1 MIVLLAGIAALCYGT
16 SDFIGG
22 LASRRA
28 RALTVLVYSY
38 PAGAVLMTAMLWLFP
53 GALSWRTVG
62 LGVLGGIAGM
72 VGVAL
77 LYRLLAVAPMNVVS
91 PISAVLAA
99 VVPVIFGV
107 AVGERPHLAAWVG
120 ILIGLVAVVLVS
132 RTPQDHPH
140 RPVTTAVLLLACVAG
155 AGFGF
160 YFICLARADANSG
173 LWPLVV
179 SRITSAVVLPALAAA
194 RGALRVPQRPVLGL
208 ALVAGCLDASANLFF
223 LFASRHGY
231 LSLASVITALYPA
244 ATVLLAAA
252 VLRER
257 TGTLQRA
264 GLALAATA
272 IVLVTR

>member
-1 MIVLLAGIAALCYGT
+1 VIVLLAGIAALCYGT

-38 PAGAVLMTAMLWLFP
+38 PAGAVLMAAMLGLFP
-53 GALSWRTVG
+53 GVLSWRTVG
-62 LGVLGGIAGM
+62 LGVLGGVAGM
-72 VGVAL
+72 VGVTL
-77 LYRLLAVAPMNVVS
+77 LYRLLAVAPMNVIS

-99 VVPVIFGV
+99 VVPVVFGV
-107 AVGERPHLAAWVG
+107 AVGERPHLAAWAG
-120 ILIGLVAVVLVS
+120 IVIGLIAVVLVS

-140 RPVTTAVLLLACVAG
+140 ARLTATVLVLACVAG

-179 SRITSAVVLPALAAA
+179 SRITSAVLIPPLAAA
-194 RGALRVPQRPVLGL
+194 RRVLRVPPRPVLAL
-208 ALVAGCLDASANLFF
+208 ALIAGCLDASANLFF
-223 LFASRHGY
+223 LLASRHGY

-244 ATVLLAAA
+244 ATVLLAATI
-252 VLRER
+252 LHER
-257 TGTLQRA
+257 TGAIQRA
-264 GLALAATA
+264 GLALAATS